1 METKWLV
8 VYAVPYSTNI
18 DEFCTYDDAKKCYEE
33 KKSIVSN
40 MEVLYLVEV
49 KEIYKNS
56 HYKINTKGVCL

>member
-1 METKWLV
+1 VESKWLV

-18 DEFCTYDDAKKCYEE
+18 YEFCTYDDAKKCYEE

-49 KEIYKNS
+49 KEIYK
-56 HYKINTKGVCL
+56 T

>member
-40 MEVLYLVEV
+40 MEILYLVEV
-49 KEIYKNS
+49 KEIYK
-56 HYKINTKGVCL
+56 T